1 MKIGHIIINIITRR
15 MDYLRQLRERR
26 SMAKSETRM
35 AHQKYQA
42 QYLLVAYRDTFHLFR
57 NHRVIEITVNSNS
70 TVLFQKASIVFKM
83 KSN

>member
-1 MKIGHIIINIITRR
+1 MNIKRINSIILTRR
-15 MDYLRQLRERR
+15 TDSPRQLRERR

-57 NHRVIEITVNSNS
+57 NHRIIEITVNSNS

-83 KSN
+83 KSI